1 MSTNSN
7 ELTAAITALV
17 AVARGTA
24 DPAEPSRTLLTVPE
38 TAEML
43 RCGQTTVYQ
52 LLKDGRLASVKI
64 GRRRLVRADAVA
76 RFIDTGGAAA

>member
-1 MSTNSN
+1 MSTNAD
-7 ELTAAITALV
+7 ELTAVIAALV
-17 AVARGTA
+17 AAAQTTT
-24 DPAEPSRTLLTVPE
+24 DAEPPRTLLTVSE

-64 GRRRLVRADAVA
+64 GRRRLVRADAVE
-76 RFIDTGGAAA
+76 RFIDAGGAAA